1 MDDIQKKPI
10 WTWSFLSICFSNFI
24 VFLVFYA
31 LLTTLPIYAMK
42 QLGRDEAEGA
52 LLVTVMLIAAI
63 ILRPFSGMIIDSL
76 GKKKTLCIAIFLF
89 SMTTF
94 AYLLFGAYT
103 ELLVVRFIHGIS
115 FAIATTAAGAIAA
128 DIIPPER
135 RGEGLGYYTMSTNIA
150 IVAGPFIGL
159 TLMQFIPF
167 QSLFLTLSIITV
179 IGIILSLFVHVPYID
194 TSNIEREKFSIHS
207 LFEVKALPIAIIAG
221 IVSFAYSGI
230 ISLISVF
237 ADSIEL
243 SSVSSY
249 YFVIFAVVMLLSR
262 PSTGKAF
269 DLRGASFV
277 LIPSLIVFAI
287 GFLAL
292 SITGSSIM
300 FFIAAAITGLGY
312 GALLP
317 GFQTMAIEMTSV
329 QRTGHA
335 TATFFTMYD
344 IGIALGTYLLGV
356 LVTKT
361 NFSFVYITC
370 ALVIGFVTILFVF
383 YQRKQKLLASSTKMD

>member
-1 MDDIQKKPI
+1 MSKSRKNSI
-10 WTWSFLSICFSNFI
+10 WTGSFLSICFSNFI

-42 QLGRDEAEGA
+42 NLGRNEAEGA

-63 ILRPFSGMIIDSL
+63 ILRPFSGMIIDKL

-89 SMTTF
+89 SITTF
-94 AYLLFGAYT
+94 AYLLFGEYN
-103 ELLVVRFIHGIS
+103 ELLILRFVHGIS
-115 FAIATTAAGAIAA
+115 FAVATTAAGAIAA
-128 DIIPPER
+128 DIIPPEK
-135 RGEGLGYYTMSTNIA
+135 RGEGLGYYTMSTNLA
-150 IVAGPFIGL
+150 VVAGPFIGL

-167 QSLFLTLSIITV
+167 QSLFLTLSIITI
-179 IGIILSLFVHVPYID
+179 IGILLSLFVQVPYID
-194 TSNIEREKFSIHS
+194 MSNISKDKFSIHS
-207 LFEVKALPIAIIAG
+207 LFEVKALPIAVLAG

-237 ADSIEL
+237 ADSIDL
-243 SSVSSY
+243 SSISSY
-249 YFVIFAVVMLLSR
+249 FFAIFAIVMLVSR
-262 PSTGKAF
+262 PTTGKAF

-277 LIPSLIVFAI
+277 LIPSLIIFSI
-287 GFLAL
+287 GFVAL
-292 SITGSSIM
+292 SITGSSLM
-300 FFIAAAITGLGY
+300 FFVAAAITGLGY

-317 GFQTMAIEMTSV
+317 GFQTMAIELTSV

-344 IGIALGTYLLGV
+344 LGIALGTYLLGV

-361 NFSFVYITC
+361 NFSFVYLTC
-370 ALVIGFVTILFVF
+370 ALVIVFVTILFVF
-383 YQRKQKLLASSTKMD
+383 YQRRQKSLARS